1 VEIQRSIQTKV
12 SKGHQTLLNVT
23 ACLKKRERG
32 MEEQPDK
39 MDRILNRLSERLGE
53 WEEWSQIAIENETA
67 FKSYTALSTKT
78 HMDSGCSHAK
88 AQVEVQ
94 ATPEWASHF
103 KAVAESNLRVE
114 MAKKQMTALDLQFR
128 AEQTKQA
135 NLRRVV

>member
-1 VEIQRSIQTKV
+1 
-12 SKGHQTLLNVT
+12 
-23 ACLKKRERG
+23 

-53 WEEWSQIAIENETA
+53 WEEWSEIAIENETK
-67 FKSYTALSTKT
+67 FKSFEALSTKV
-78 HMDSGCSHAK
+78 HMDAGASHAK
-88 AQVEVQ
+88 AQIEVR
-94 ATPEWASHF
+94 ATPEWAAHF

>member
-1 VEIQRSIQTKV
+1 
-12 SKGHQTLLNVT
+12 
-23 ACLKKRERG
+23 

-53 WEEWSQIAIENETA
+53 WEEWSQIAIANETA
-67 FKSYTALSTKT
+67 LKSYTALSTKA
-78 HMDSGCSHAK
+78 HMDSGSSHAK

-94 ATPEWASHF
+94 ATPEWALRY
-103 KAVAESNLRVE
+103 KEVAESNLRVE
-114 MAKKQMTALDLQFR
+114 MAKKQMAALDLQFR